1 MVITDRES
9 NVLLNIFLSQRLNRM
24 HSLSI
29 IAELSRLETENGI
42 AFVVKR
48 LKCIKAALLSGDLT
62 GIKLNSKGLVKGPWG
77 VLFKKA
83 ALSRKDAIRMDR
95 VARVYGRWVS
105 KPATEEQW
113 SAYRSSIAKRRVKGE
128 LPTIMLSDQD
138 RKIGKWVT
146 TISHFQ
152 EHIPLSDVK
161 RAPFLGIVTKNVTP
175 EEHFYTLLDYCPH
188 LVYRHRNVF
197 SKLWKADYSVEMVL
211 VSRGHRPFWDHHNEI
226 AGKICCLTKDRGL
239 KLRFIANPLIG
250 LQIATSRLQQAC
262 DVFLKALPES
272 CVHDQLSIIE
282 WVIPKL
288 KNGEKAWSIDLT
300 SATDSFPL
308 KIQIQVLTDLFP
320 DLIEDINLFK
330 DISLLDW
337 ETPFGPARFGSG
349 QPMGLAPSFAAFSV
363 THILLIRSLGGNSD
377 NFRTCGDDVVIF
389 DEKLA
394 IAYMETLKLIGV
406 EISLSKSLLGD
417 SKVEFAGRIIDKY
430 GPWRSYKA
438 AFFMAAKDPL
448 GLIRQ
453 YGLSGLPLV
462 PKDLRPL
469 VRFFSTLP
477 LIGFEGLADHT
488 TLECL
493 DEELVEQ
500 LYFLRSDDI
509 FPIPQANEKLS
520 RFSIDPNHPNVPPY
534 DSTSMSFRQYERFLD
549 KPLYEGFPLQESLVG
564 PGVSNNPVLVEHVRI
579 NTPKTTLVER
589 MAFIDGLAR
598 DLKVGFQSSFGED
611 SEGNFCE
618 KAPLSRLKRLFK
630 KINTLLER

>member
-1 MVITDRES
+1 
-9 NVLLNIFLSQRLNRM
+9 L
-24 HSLSI
+24 
-29 IAELSRLETENGI
+29 A
-42 AFVVKR
+42 
-48 LKCIKAALLSGDLT
+48 
-62 GIKLNSKGLVKGPWG
+62 
-77 VLFKKA
+77 
-83 ALSRKDAIRMDR
+83 
-95 VARVYGRWVS
+95 YG
-105 KPATEEQW
+105 
-113 SAYRSSIAKRRVKGE
+113 SSIAKRRINRL

-138 RKIGKWVT
+138 LKMGQWVS

-161 RAPFLGIVTKNVTP
+161 RAPFLGIVTKDVTP
-175 EEHFYTLLDYCPH
+175 EMHFYSLLDYCPQ
-188 LVYRHRNVF
+188 LVYRHRNIF
-197 SKLWKADYSVEMVL
+197 SRLWKASYNVEMVL
-211 VSRGHRPFWDHHNEI
+211 VSKGHRPFWDHHTEI

-239 KLRFIANPLIG
+239 KLRYIANPLIG

-272 CVHDQLSIIE
+272 CVHDQLSVVE
-282 WVIPKL
+282 WVLPKL

-308 KIQIQVLTDLFP
+308 DLQVQVLKGLFP
-320 DLIEDINLFK
+320 ELIEDINLFK

-337 ETPFGPARFGSG
+337 ETPFGPVHFGSG

-363 THILLIRSLGGNSD
+363 THVLLIRSLGGNSD

-389 DEKLA
+389 DEQLA

-417 SKVEFAGRIIDKY
+417 SKVEFAGRIIDRF

-438 AFFMAAKDPL
+438 APFMAAKDPL
-448 GLIRQ
+448 GFIRQ
-453 YGLSGLPLV
+453 YGLSGLPLI

-469 VRFFSTLP
+469 ARFFSTLP
-477 LIGFEGLADHT
+477 YIGFAGLADYA

-500 LYFLRSDDI
+500 LYFLRSDDV

-520 RFSIDPNHPNVPPY
+520 RFSIDSKNPNVPPF
-534 DSTSMSFRQYERFLD
+534 DSTSLSFRQYEKFLD
-549 KPLYEGFPLQESLVG
+549 KSLYEGFPFQESLVG
-564 PGVSNNPVLVEHVRI
+564 SGVSNNPVLVEHVRI

-589 MAFIDGLAR
+589 LAFIDVLAR
-598 DLKVGFQSSFGED
+598 DLEVGFQSNFGED
-611 SEGNFCE
+611 SGGSLLE
-618 KAPLSRLKRLFK
+618 KVPLSRLKRLFK
-630 KINTLLER
+630 RVNTLLRR